1 MKSLEVRNLCKVYR
15 RLPDRVLGIEDISLN
30 FQPGQITGLLGPNGS
45 GKSTLLRILATVL
58 VADEGEIVYGDVP
71 VTPAG
76 HEAFRAFRYKLG
88 FLPEAPFIFS
98 KLTGMEY
105 LRFVGDLYSI
115 PRSKFEPWVGR
126 LIEMFEI
133 EEAMDTFLCAYSTGM
148 LKKISLVVA
157 LINDPDILLLD
168 EPTNGLDPKG
178 IATLEALVDQSCRA
192 GKVILLSTHILD
204 VAQRLSDR
212 IVIMQAGRTNW
223 EGPVDAIPTAAR
235 DAARVPLEEFFFR
248 KTEER
253 E

>member
-1 MKSLEVRNLCKVYR
+1 MKNVEVRNLCKVYR
-15 RLPDRVLGIEDISLN
+15 RLPDRVLGIENINLK
-30 FQPGQITGLLGPNGS
+30 FQPGQITGILGPNGS
-45 GKSTLLRILATVL
+45 GKSTLLKILATL
-58 VADEGEIVYGDVP
+58 LASDTGEIIYGGTP
-71 VTPAG
+71 VTPANR
-76 HEAFRAFRYKLG
+76 EAFQAYRNKLG

-105 LRFVGDLYSI
+105 LRFVGDIYSI
-115 PRSKFEPWVGR
+115 PRSDFEPRVGH
-126 LIEMFEI
+126 LLEIFEL
-133 EEAMDTFLCAYSTGM
+133 EKAMDTFLCAYSTGM

-178 IATLEALVDQSCRA
+178 IATLETLVAQSCRA
-192 GKVILLSTHILD
+192 GKIILLSTHILD

-212 IVIMQAGRTNW
+212 IVIMQAGQTKW
-223 EGPVDAIPTAAR
+223 EGAVDAIPTATR
-235 DAARVPLEEFFFR
+235 EAARLPLEEFFFS